1 MIVLRMLL
9 NAISMSEIGSDCC
22 LRKRT
27 IHVIIAE
34 PVDRCGSYGIKRS
47 EALQGSRRKRQDRN
61 PTEKI
66 VGVLTEES
74 MKSLL

>member
-1 MIVLRMLL
+1 
-9 NAISMSEIGSDCC
+9 MSEIGSDCC

-34 PVDRCGSYGIKRS
+34 PVDRCGSFGIKRS
-47 EALQGSRRKRQDRN
+47 EALQGSRRKRVDRN
-61 PTEKI
+61 ATEKI
-66 VGVLTEES
+66 VGVLTKES

>member
-1 MIVLRMLL
+1 
-9 NAISMSEIGSDCC
+9 
-22 LRKRT
+22 
-27 IHVIIAE
+27 VIIAE

-47 EALQGSRRKRQDRN
+47 EALQGSRRKREDRN
-61 PTEKI
+61 HTEKI